1 MPPSKTEMRLGLNP
15 AFLRIAY
22 YYLRLGEG
30 AYTPENHPHYDKVLV
45 RELYEFSENPTV
57 PGEYA
62 GGVVIEF
69 FKDGRRLRFVE
80 FRTQIVGGGG
90 DSIIH
95 SVD

>member
-1 MPPSKTEMRLGLNP
+1 MPPSKTEVRLGLNP

-30 AYTPENHPHYDKVLV
+30 KYVPEHHPHYDEVIV
-45 RELYEFSENPTV
+45 RELYEFGENPTV

-62 GGVVIEF
+62 GGMVVEF
-69 FKDGRRLRFVE
+69 FKAGRRLRFVE
-80 FRTQIVGGGG
+80 LRCQVVGGGG